1 MNKNINLKNF
11 LKFILYS
18 FLGIVLFFIPL
29 NIGGKSTI
37 PLDHIVTYILK
48 IPYFRQVY
56 GFLLIIIGTFL
67 PFYKKTFKVLAEQY
81 STIGSNNSFR
91 FKYPLTSDGCEQN
104 LTSLYESYH
113 GVSVSLGYE
122 ILSKVVSNGKEFESK
137 RAKILVLVPG
147 QGINSK
153 FGRKRVNYQFN
164 LNPKNIQSIKLTDQ
178 NLMPKFEIECFLEN
192 VNCCVDKPFNGFCN
206 IKECSTQIK
215 SIELQFLR
223 NEKILFKEFEGISE
237 VSEIQNLQIGD
248 GDVIRNLEI
257 PVFMTFPRGFC
268 CATLENKDVC
278 ISFEMSLI
286 IVLVNGVVIMEN
298 YPVNLWR
305 A

>member
-1 MNKNINLKNF
+1 MDVTLSLDSLNKVYYAGDFIQGSVLIINK
-11 LKFILYS
+11 S
-18 FLGIVLFFIPL
+18 
-29 NIGGKSTI
+29 KSTMKF
-37 PLDHIVTYILK
+37 D
-48 IPYFRQVY
+48 
-56 GFLLIIIGTFL
+56 LLVKVVGYYTL
-67 PFYKKTFKVLAEQY
+67 RNTKENPPKMKGVQFYKKSFKVLSEQY
-81 STIGSNNSFR
+81 STIGANNSYR

-104 LTSLYESYH
+104 LSSLYESYH
-113 GVSVSLGYE
+113 GVSVSVGYE
-122 ILSKVVSNGKEFESK
+122 ISAQAVSLGKEFESK
-137 RAKILVLVPG
+137 KQKILVLVPG

-153 FGRKRVNYQFN
+153 FGRKRVSYQFK
-164 LNPKNIQSIKLTDQ
+164 LSPKNIESIKLTDQ

-192 VNCCVDKPFNGFCN
+192 INCCVDKPFNGFCN

-215 SIELQFLR
+215 SLELQFLR
-223 NEKILFKEFEGISE
+223 NEKILNKEFEGIAE

-268 CATLENKDVC
+268 CANLETQDVC
-278 ISFEMSLI
+278 ISFEMNLI

-305 A
+305 G

>member
-1 MNKNINLKNF
+1 MDVTLSLDSLNKVYYAGDFIQGSVLIINK
-11 LKFILYS
+11 S
-18 FLGIVLFFIPL
+18 
-29 NIGGKSTI
+29 KSTMKF
-37 PLDHIVTYILK
+37 D
-48 IPYFRQVY
+48 
-56 GFLLIIIGTFL
+56 LLVKVVGYYTL
-67 PFYKKTFKVLAEQY
+67 RNTKENPPKMKGVQFYKKSFKVLSEQY
-81 STIGSNNSFR
+81 STIGANNSYR

-104 LTSLYESYH
+104 LSSLYESYH
-113 GVSVSLGYE
+113 GVSVSVGYE
-122 ILSKVVSNGKEFESK
+122 ISAQAVSLGKEFESK
-137 RAKILVLVPG
+137 KQKILVLVPG

-153 FGRKRVNYQFN
+153 FGRKRVSYQFK
-164 LNPKNIQSIKLTDQ
+164 LNPKNIESIKLTDQ

-192 VNCCVDKPFNGFCN
+192 INCCVDKPFNGFCN

-215 SIELQFLR
+215 SLELQFLR
-223 NEKILFKEFEGISE
+223 NEKILNKEFEGIAE

-268 CATLENKDVC
+268 CANLETQEVC
-278 ISFEMSLI
+278 ISFEMNLI

-305 A
+305 G

>member
-1 MNKNINLKNF
+1 MDVTLSLDSLNKVYYAGDFIQGSVLIINK
-11 LKFILYS
+11 S
-18 FLGIVLFFIPL
+18 
-29 NIGGKSTI
+29 KSTMKF
-37 PLDHIVTYILK
+37 D
-48 IPYFRQVY
+48 
-56 GFLLIIIGTFL
+56 LLVKVVGYYTL
-67 PFYKKTFKVLAEQY
+67 RNTKENPPKMKGVQFYKKSFKVLSEQY
-81 STIGSNNSFR
+81 STIGANNSYR

-104 LTSLYESYH
+104 LSSLYESYH
-113 GVSVSLGYE
+113 GVSVSVGYE
-122 ILSKVVSNGKEFESK
+122 ISAQAVSLGKEFESK
-137 RAKILVLVPG
+137 KQKILVLVPG

-153 FGRKRVNYQFN
+153 FGRKRVSYQFK
-164 LNPKNIQSIKLTDQ
+164 LSPKNIESIKLTDQ

-192 VNCCVDKPFNGFCN
+192 INCCVDKPFNGFCN
-206 IKECSTQIK
+206 IKECSTTIK

-223 NEKILFKEFEGISE
+223 NEKILNKEFEGIAE

-268 CATLENKDVC
+268 CASLETQDVC
-278 ISFEMSLI
+278 ISFEMNLI

-305 A
+305 G

>member
-1 MNKNINLKNF
+1 MDVTLSLDSLNKVYYAGDYIQGSVLIINK
-11 LKFILYS
+11 S
-18 FLGIVLFFIPL
+18 
-29 NIGGKSTI
+29 KSTMKF
-37 PLDHIVTYILK
+37 D
-48 IPYFRQVY
+48 
-56 GFLLIIIGTFL
+56 LLVKVVGYYTL
-67 PFYKKTFKVLAEQY
+67 RNTKENPPKMKGVQFYKKSFKVLSEQY
-81 STIGSNNSFR
+81 STIGANNSYR

-104 LTSLYESYH
+104 LSSLYESYH
-113 GVSVSLGYE
+113 GVSVSVGYE
-122 ILSKVVSNGKEFESK
+122 ISAQAVSLGKEFESK
-137 RAKILVLVPG
+137 KQKILVLVPG

-153 FGRKRVNYQFN
+153 FGRKRVSYQFK
-164 LNPKNIQSIKLTDQ
+164 LSPKNIESIKLTDQ

-192 VNCCVDKPFNGFCN
+192 INCCVDKPFNGFCN

-215 SIELQFLR
+215 SLELQFLR
-223 NEKILFKEFEGISE
+223 NEKILNKEFEGIAE

-268 CATLENKDVC
+268 CANLETQEVC
-278 ISFEMSLI
+278 ISFEMNLI

-305 A
+305 G

>member
-1 MNKNINLKNF
+1 MDVTLSLDSLNKV
-11 LKFILYS
+11 YYA
-18 FLGIVLFFIPL
+18 G
-29 NIGGKSTI
+29 
-37 PLDHIVTYILK
+37 DYI
-48 IPYFRQVY
+48 QGSV
-56 GFLLIIIGTFL
+56 LIINKSISTMKFDLLVKVVGYYTL
-67 PFYKKTFKVLAEQY
+67 RNTKENPPKMKGVQFYKKSFKVLSEQY
-81 STIGSNNSFR
+81 STIGANNSYR

-104 LTSLYESYH
+104 LSSLYESYH
-113 GVSVSLGYE
+113 GVSVSVGYE
-122 ILSKVVSNGKEFESK
+122 ISAQAVSLGKEFESK
-137 RAKILVLVPG
+137 KQKILVLVPG

-153 FGRKRVNYQFN
+153 FGRKRVSYQFK
-164 LNPKNIQSIKLTDQ
+164 LNPKNIESIKLTDQ

-192 VNCCVDKPFNGFCN
+192 INCCVDKPFNGFCN

-215 SIELQFLR
+215 SLELQFLR
-223 NEKILFKEFEGISE
+223 NEKILNKEFEGIAE

-268 CATLENKDVC
+268 CANLETQDVC
-278 ISFEMSLI
+278 ISFEMNLI

-305 A
+305 G